1 MLDNIA
7 TLSCLFKPNDN
18 IPDEIWETT
27 LSSSLPIIGTHL
39 PSAGIVLLAIALCV
53 VDSHANHVPDTAPFN
68 TTNKME
74 AKKSSR
80 GGGAPGKANRTPT
93 DVTLAHAQTLGI
105 LPETLARVRAD
116 TAGKLVM
123 FGDTCT

>member
-1 MLDNIA
+1 MARPTQNRNHVLLRRGNQQSTIA
-7 TLSCLFKPNDN
+7 
-18 IPDEIWETT
+18 
-27 LSSSLPIIGTHL
+27 GTHL
-39 PSAGIVLLAIALCV
+39 PSAGIVLLAIALCA
-53 VDSHANHVPDTAPFN
+53 VDSQANHLDAVPDTTAPSFN
-68 TTNKME
+68 STNKME